1 MGGIWQRAHVPSL
14 AWLGV
19 ALLLIIFPPWLA
31 GGYRIF
37 QFTFV
42 VIYLIAILGLNIVTG
57 YNGQFSLGHGAFF
70 AVGAYV
76 TGALMF
82 HAGAPYWATIPL
94 AGLTAGVVGFLFAI
108 PALRLSGLYLALAT
122 LALAISVPQI
132 LKKWES
138 VTGGVQGLVLTKPH
152 SPIGAL
158 TSDQWLF
165 YFTAVVALALYIAAW
180 VVLRSSVGRAFVAIR
195 DNEVAAE
202 AAGIPIARFKTLAF
216 GMSAFYAGVAG
227 SLSAF
232 VVAYVAPDSFDFL
245 LSLNLVVGMVVGG
258 TGTIVGPA
266 LGAVF
271 IEFLPSYS
279 QDVSRAAPGVVEGVV
294 LVLFMYLMP
303 TGVAGFVATAGRKAL
318 SLVRRRTADHAAA
331 GPVTP
336 TLADQEPRAGPGEGG

>member
-1 MGGIWQRAHVPSL
+1 MGSLSQRARVPSL

-19 ALLLIIFPPWLA
+19 ALLLIVVPPWMA
-31 GGYRIF
+31 GGYRLF

-57 YNGQFSLGHGAFF
+57 YNGQFSLGHGAFY

-76 TGALMF
+76 TGGLMY
-82 HAGAPYWATIPL
+82 HAGTPYWATIPL
-94 AGLTAGVVGFLFAI
+94 AGLTAGVIGFLFAI

-138 VTGGVQGLVLTKPH
+138 VTGGVQGLVLTRPH

-165 YFTAVVALALYIAAW
+165 YFTGVVALVLYIAAW
-180 VVLRSSVGRAFVAIR
+180 ILLRSSVGRAFVAIR

-202 AAGIPIARFKTLAF
+202 AAGIPIARYKTLAF
-216 GMSAFYAGVAG
+216 GISAFYAGIAG

-258 TGTIVGPA
+258 AGTILGPA

-279 QDVSRAAPGVVEGVV
+279 QDISKAAPGVVEGVV

-303 TGVAGFVATAGRKAL
+303 TGVAGFLRIAGGKAL
-318 SLVRRRTADHAAA
+318 SLVRARPASGERPAEVA
-331 GPVTP
+331 PK
-336 TLADQEPRAGPGEGG
+336 LADEEPRAGPGEGG